1 MKKWKLFLFGILGML
16 LLFFCTRDMSTGH
29 LDVDLLRHMK
39 KRYQKEF
46 IIIYGLTVDYGVG
59 SSFGASLILKEDSET
74 IKAVDD
80 YYWIS
85 GHVGYEGIKNDDYGR
100 ILLNESANNFYTPKL
115 KELFGENIIVAF
127 NVDFDMWE
135 EHKEKDFDF
144 QKEMERKRRLY
155 KEFPDKNHPPLKANI
170 YIFGKVENDKE
181 KEVYRE
187 KIYNFIEYMK
197 ETKNFE
203 YAEINFRII
212 DEKILT
218 DDNIFTDIKESA
230 NKIIK
235 EANNNII
242 DEAEKLNK
250 NNKILCELSQNIL
263 NKDMKSII
271 EKLPKGKLLDKTLK
285 KYNADLLISNIVS
298 PKRAM
303 NNITGRMYPNNYE
316 SKENILFNGEEPK
329 YPDETVRELGAGNTY
344 YITETKNGMKNGNS
358 TRYDEE
364 GNILWTGTFKN
375 NKLHGEYR
383 GYTSKGILIEEG
395 RYVNGLQEGELK
407 IYDSDGK
414 ISEERLYKNGVL
426 NGKLRKYYD
435 DGNIDQ
441 EETYKNGLLDGE
453 YKDYYGNGNI
463 FVSAHYKNGKLDGT
477 YKHLSYSG
485 VLLKKEEYKDGKL
498 HGQRIEYYEKN
509 GQIYKIEEYKNGKF
523 DGRNIEY
530 DDEGNI
536 HKIEEYKNGLRHGV
550 HKLFDKKTLV
560 FEANFKED
568 KHDGIYRDYYYSN
581 GNLNIERL
589 YKDGKSLYEKEYDE
603 AGKLVK
609 EKIYSEAG
617 QLIEEKIYN

>member
-1 MKKWKLFLFGILGML
+1 MKKWKLFLFGILGIL
-16 LLFFCTRDMSTGH
+16 ALFFGIRDMSTGH
-29 LDVDLLRHMK
+29 PDVDLLRHMK
-39 KRYQKEF
+39 RRYQKEF
-46 IIIYGLTVDYGVG
+46 IIVDGYFINYDI
-59 SSFGASLILKEDSET
+59 SFIFNVILIPKEDSET
-74 IKAVDD
+74 IKALDD

-85 GHVGYEGIKNDDYGR
+85 GHVGYHGIKDDYGR
-100 ILLNESANNFYTPKL
+100 ILLNESANNFYMPKL

-135 EHKEKDFDF
+135 ERKEKDFDF
-144 QKEMERKRRLY
+144 QKEMERNKRVY

-170 YIFGKVENDKE
+170 YIFGRVENDKE
-181 KEVYRE
+181 KERYRE

-197 ETKNFE
+197 ETKTFE
-203 YAEINFRII
+203 YAEINFRIA
-212 DEKILT
+212 DERILSN
-218 DDNIFTDIKESA
+218 DIFKYIKDTG
-230 NKIIK
+230 KF
-235 EANNNII
+235 
-242 DEAEKLNK
+242 DK
-250 NNKILCELSQNIL
+250 NNKILDEMFQKTSKEDI
-263 NKDMKSII
+263 KSII
-271 EKLPKGKLLDKTLK
+271 EKLPKGTLLDEILK
-285 KYNADLLISNIVS
+285 KYNADLLVSNIVS

-303 NNITGRMYPNNYE
+303 KNITGRMYPNNYE

-329 YPDETVRELGAGNTY
+329 YPDGTVRELGARNTY

-383 GYTSKGILIEEG
+383 GYTSQGILVEEG
-395 RYVNGLQEGELK
+395 KYVNGLQEGELK

-435 DGNIDQ
+435 DGDIDQ

-530 DDEGNI
+530 DYEGNI
-536 HKIEEYKNGLRHGV
+536 HKIDEYKNGLRHGV

-609 EKIYSEAG
+609 EKIYSEAE